1 MASKSI
7 VGDLIN
13 FRGLVYSPLNENGV
27 IFLFGKV
34 VEDLNMYIEE
44 IKPGFPDCIARRFV
58 GKGWER
64 VAVEFEY
71 KSSNFK
77 IHKHDPHKCDIIVCW
92 EHDWKDC
99 PLEVLELKEIINGL
113 ENTTVEKPEIQKTLT
128 ENQVQGEIIEKIK
141 NYPAKTQK
149 LFKLFDSEIKSI
161 NDDIWRK
168 SGSSLISYYSPK
180 RTFVYA
186 RPLKTGLRL
195 WIFTNGQKVAGI
207 EKMGYKKA
215 AHKWGLAY
223 IKKEADISK
232 VIGAIKKSHKL
243 INQAIKN
250 NEPTGWYAKV
260 EEMGE
265 EE

>member
-1 MASKSI
+1 
-7 VGDLIN
+7 LIN

-77 IHKHDPHKCDIIVCW
+77 AHKHDANKCDIIVCW
-92 EHDWKDC
+92 EHDWSDC
-99 PLEVLELKEIINGL
+99 PVEVLELRTIIEGL
-113 ENTTVEKPEIQKTLT
+113 ENTTVEKPEIQKKLT
-128 ENQVQGEIIEKIK
+128 DNQVQTELVERL
-141 NYPAKTQK
+141 NSYPAKTQK
-149 LFKLFDSEIKSI
+149 LFHLFDAEVKSL
-161 NDDIWRK
+161 DDEIWRK
-168 SGSSLISYYSPK
+168 SGSTLISYYSPK
-180 RTFVYA
+180 RTFIYVGLQKA
-186 RPLKTGLRL
+186 GLRL
-195 WIFTNGQKVAGI
+195 WIFTNGQKIDGVG
-207 EKMGYKKA
+207 KMSYGKA
-215 AHKWGLAY
+215 AHKWGRIH
-223 IKKEADISK
+223 IKKEDDISK
-232 VIGAIKKSHKL
+232 VINAIKKSHKL

-260 EEMGE
+260 EGIDE
-265 EE
+265 ESDG

>member
-1 MASKSI
+1 MVDKSI

-77 IHKHDPHKCDIIVCW
+77 AHKHDPNKCDIIVCW
-92 EHDWKDC
+92 EHNWQDC
-99 PLEVLELKEIINGL
+99 PIEVMELKTIIDGL
-113 ENTTVEKPEIQKTLT
+113 ENTTVEKPEIQKKLT
-128 ENQVQGEIIEKIK
+128 ENQVQTELIEKIHS
-141 NYPAKTQK
+141 YPAKTQK
-149 LFKLFDSEIKSI
+149 LFNLFDVEVKSI
-161 NDDIWRK
+161 DDAIWRK

-180 RTFVYA
+180 RTFVYV
-186 RPLKTGLRL
+186 RPQKTGLRL
-195 WIFTNGQKVAGI
+195 WVFTNGQKIDGI

-215 AHKWGLAY
+215 AHKWGLIH
-223 IKKEADISK
+223 IKKEADIDK
-232 VIGAIKKSHKL
+232 TLDAIKKSHKL
-243 INQAIKN
+243 INQAVKN
-250 NEPTGWYAKV
+250 NEPTGWYAQV
-260 EEMGE
+260 EIQVDE
-265 EE
+265 